1 MATGSSA
8 PANIT
13 IPYSL
18 YCALYLYFCTDGEV
32 RNIPTVETFIRDG
45 LTERQE
51 RLDRR
56 NAFSDYR
63 NETDENQKR
72 RLLADYLDMTGI
84 PADFRPVPRPDQ
96 TAGQDHDRQQ
106 E

>member
-18 YCALYLYFCTDGEV
+18 YCALYLYFCAGDDF
-32 RNIPTVETFIRDG
+32 RNPTVETFIQDG

-63 NETDENQKR
+63 NETDDNQKR
-72 RLLADYLDMTGI
+72 RLLAEYLELTGL